1 MCSLQWQTQ
10 FSLSHSRSLLVL
22 GCHDNSLPTS
32 VFFFPHPTLL
42 QKALMRAPCYL
53 DGTPLSLLH
62 HSFWWFGCCYCIFN
76 RITENCAPSF
86 SSTDFLA
93 QLGSIYIYKKKQ
105 SFSQFLLFIFIKFI
119 TDTTSMFIVDWLKT
133 NVNRVLT
140 VFFSMM
146 VQFSMFKSW

>member
-93 QLGSIYIYKKKQ
+93 QLGSIYIYKKKTIIQ
-105 SFSQFLLFIFIKFI
+105 PVPPFHFHKIHNRHNLH
-119 TDTTSMFIVDWLKT
+119 VYCWLIENKCE
-133 NVNRVLT
+133 
-140 VFFSMM
+140 
-146 VQFSMFKSW
+146 